1 MTMDR
6 PIANH
11 VTILAIPA
19 HQVRAA
25 VLAMLAII
33 DCSSLEVHTVDVQH
47 DTTMR
52 VLSTAWPAMLHASL
66 VLELPRITA

>member
-1 MTMDR
+1 MTMDH

-19 HQVRAA
+19 HQPIVA
-25 VLAMLAII
+25 VLAMVAII

-47 DTTMR
+47 DTTMQ

-66 VLELPRITA
+66 ARELPRITA